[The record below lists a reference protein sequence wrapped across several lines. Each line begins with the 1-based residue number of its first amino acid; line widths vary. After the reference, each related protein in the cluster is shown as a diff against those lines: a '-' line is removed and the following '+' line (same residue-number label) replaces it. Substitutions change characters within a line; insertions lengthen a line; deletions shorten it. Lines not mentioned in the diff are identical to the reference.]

1 MNYEDLLERLIL
13 HYTGPAYESEV
24 AAAKG
29 EFFDEAGVVDE
40 ENIHFEM
47 RMTQFLEWYL
57 LTRKLHDRR
66 ETPAQLAVSDK
77 NFKMTDSE
85 RQDFLNVANAHHSLF
100 EFEKL
105 RGDDVYVRDLFSGE
119 RTVIHNSPVRIGFSR
134 EECFSARLIP
144 LADGEF
150 TFGKAFCFHPEDAQK
165 YVMSEVE
172 KIKNADQELH
182 DALMLRLM
190 KMRYKFEQ
198 YRHLKLT
205 DVYTN
210 ERRVRF

>member
-1 MNYEDLLERLIL
+1 MIYEEYFDRLIL
-13 HYTGPAYESEV
+13 HYTGPAYEDEV

-57 LTRKLHDRR
+57 LTRKLRDRR
-66 ETPAQLAVSDK
+66 ETPAQLCLSDK
-77 NFKMTDSE
+77 NFKMVESE
-85 RQDFLNVANAHHSLF
+85 RQMFLNMANAKHSLF

-119 RTVIHNSPVRIGFSR
+119 RTVIHNSHVRIGFSR
-134 EECFSARLIP
+134 EEYFSARLIP
-144 LADGEF
+144 HEGDY

-165 YVMSEVE
+165 YILSEVE
-172 KIKNADQELH
+172 KFKNADQEVH
-182 DALMLRLM
+182 DALILRLT